1 MTPALRAAGPGQGPL
16 GPGLRVLQRN
26 LWVYRRTWRGS
37 IFSSF
42 LTPVLFLLAMGLGV
56 GTLVG
61 GRGSTAGVSLGGP
74 GVSYL
79 AFLAPGLMAGAAM
92 QTASFE
98 STFRIMIGIEWR
110 KGFHAMLATPLRV
123 WDVLV
128 GELGFVG
135 FRLLTTSTAFFV
147 VMVVF
152 GVPRSPLAVLAIP
165 AAMLTGFAFCPLIIA
180 FAATLKGNTNGFNML
195 FRFVVMPLYLFS
207 GTFFPVAGLPVP
219 LQALAWVTPLYHG
232 VALTRDLVLGTVDV
246 PLALAHVAVLSLF
259 AGVGVALAG
268 RNMRRRMVT

>member
-1 MTPALRAAGPGQGPL
+1 MSALTAAQ
-16 GPGLRVLQRN
+16 PGLRVLQHN

-42 LTPVLFLLAMGLGV
+42 LTPVLFLLAMGLGI

-61 GRGSTAGVSLGGP
+61 GGSGSTALPTGVT
-74 GVSYL
+74 YL

-98 STFRIMIGIEWR
+98 STFRTMIGIEWR

-123 WDVLV
+123 WDVLI
-128 GELGFVG
+128 GELGYLG
-135 FRLLTTSTAFFV
+135 FRLLTITTAFFI
-147 VMVVF
+147 VMVAF
-152 GVPRSPLAVLAIP
+152 GVPRASTAILSIP
-165 AAMLTGFAFCPLIIA
+165 AAMLTGFAFGPVIIA

-207 GTFFPVAGLPVP
+207 GTFFPIEQLPF
-219 LQALAWVTPLYHG
+219 ALRAIAWLSPLYHG
-232 VALTRDLVLGTVDV
+232 VALTRDVTLGTGEAPTTIAHLVV
-246 PLALAHVAVLSLF
+246 LVVFAAAGVYLAH
-259 AGVGVALAG
+259 
-268 RNMRRRMVT
+268 RNMRKRLVV